1 MDGLSDAKLRIYREH
16 FEVFDVNNDGVMSL
30 RELGTALRSLGFHMS
45 EKEVDELYK
54 EIDQQKIGSHSGYI
68 DFEQF
73 IEVIM
78 TKMKDPYSQSE
89 LMQAFKIFDVND
101 DGMVDAQELKQV
113 CMKLGDKMKAADLDE
128 IIQEADRNG
137 DGKLS
142 IEEFSEMLLQG
153 QKAL

>member
-1 MDGLSDAKLRIYREH
+1 
-16 FEVFDVNNDGVMSL
+16 MSI

-54 EIDQQKIGSHSGYI
+54 EIDQSKNGYI
-68 DFEQF
+68 DFEEF

-89 LMQAFKIFDVND
+89 LIQAFKIFDAND
-101 DGMVDAQELKQV
+101 DGLIDASELKQV

-142 IEEFSEMLLQG
+142 IEEFSQMLLSG
-153 QKAL
+153 